1 MENKVIEFDNNLI
14 SDYDFS
20 VQNKHLDESFDIFQN
35 MYRFD
40 DDVIIAVGSKVELL
54 KGVFV
59 KPLENCEAK
68 ICVIQNLA
76 LKILM
81 DSKMFDGYVV
91 EGGQVVSVVKPEQV
105 EDFKATFGHELNH
118 LAAFQKEDFRGFA
131 GFKVGEVI
139 SFGVDKTFD
148 FLSDKLFLNDRSQE
162 GINTV
167 ITSLGYNEEPKTY
180 RNEVLGTF
188 WLPYLMGFENLK
200 KSMVLDH
207 DQTVQFANELSG
219 NSDWFGKLEILLCG
233 LSHYSEELKKCD
245 ENHTKEYYNI
255 LSKKVRIKRLIPKL
269 GVSDIL
275 VPYFSKSKNKNGV
288 SEFFKV
294 VENSM
299 FKDLFS
305 EFLYEGIARNK
316 EAYKANE
323 AFEFGEYK
331 KRVQKEFE
339 EVVSIIAE
347 DALEISYNK
356 LVSAEVCDKKNIF
369 SQETSRKII
378 GICEY
383 QKLSD
388 DQKLEYER
396 EVVEICEN
404 SGGNVGFKTGFAI
417 SREHRQLMD
426 RIIPNKKGMRDLGM
440 FEYVAEKN
448 GYVLKD
454 LEISSKFGNMI
465 LSVEKANNIDEESCN
480 EVFRSFADGFIKRDT
495 EKPFGGF

>member
-20 VQNKHLDESFDIFQN
+20 AQNKHLDESFDIFQN
-35 MYRFD
+35 MYSFD

-91 EGGQVVSVVKPEQV
+91 EGGQVVSVVKPDQV
-105 EDFKATFGHELNH
+105 EGFKATYGHELNH

-167 ITSLGYNEEPKTY
+167 ITSLGYNEEPTTY

-207 DQTVQFANELSG
+207 DQTVELANNLSG

-245 ENHTKEYYNI
+245 ENDTKEYKN
-255 LSKKVRIKRLIPKL
+255 LLTQKKRITSLIPKL
-269 GVSDIL
+269 VISDIL
-275 VPYFSKSKNKNGV
+275 VPYFSKPSNKNGV
-288 SEFFKV
+288 KDFFKEIDDSV
-294 VENSM
+294 FEEV
-299 FKDLFS
+299 FDGFLF
-305 EFLYEGIARNK
+305 YGIAKDNESLISK
-316 EAYKANE
+316 KA
-323 AFEFGEYK
+323 FGFSEYK

-356 LVSAEVCDKKNIF
+356 LVLAKVRDKKNIF

-388 DQKLEYER
+388 DQKLEYEK
-396 EVVEICEN
+396 EVVEICEK

-417 SREHRQLMD
+417 SREHSQLMD

-448 GYVLKD
+448 GYVLKA

-465 LSVEKANNIDEESCN
+465 LSVEKANNIYEESCN

-495 EKPFGGF
+495 EKLFGGF